1 MNFVDLHCH
10 TTASDGTL
18 KPTQLVA
25 RAVEFGLKTIA
36 VTDHDTTDG
45 VAEALAAGAA
55 LGLEVLPGI
64 EINTDVPGG
73 EIHILGYFV
82 EVTDEPFQAE
92 LRRLR
97 AGRQRR
103 GEEITR
109 RLAALGAPISWER
122 VQQIAGDAP
131 IGRPHI
137 ARALLEAGHVNSMN
151 EAFDIYIGRDGPA
164 YVERM
169 RFTPAEAVRT
179 IARVEGLPVL
189 AHPIIARF
197 TGDPVV
203 EVDLDKTLPELVEAG
218 LVGLECY
225 YPNYTMAQTEQLL
238 AAARR
243 FGLIPT
249 GGTDFHGPRSDR
261 AELGSVYVPERTV
274 TALKAARQRAND
286 QPLS

>member
-1 MNFVDLHCH
+1 MNYVDLHCH

-18 KPTQLVA
+18 TPSQLVA
-25 RAVEFGLKTIA
+25 RALEFGLKTIA

-45 VAEALAAGAA
+45 VAEALTAGAA
-55 LGLEVLPGI
+55 VGIEVLPGI

-73 EIHILGYFV
+73 EIHVLGYFID
-82 EVTDEPFQAE
+82 VTDAPFQAE

-97 AGRQRR
+97 AGRERR

-109 RLAALGAPISWER
+109 RLSALGVPITWQR
-122 VQQIAGDAP
+122 VQEIAGDAP

-151 EAFDIYIGRDGPA
+151 EAFTLYIGRDGPA

-169 RFTPAEAVRT
+169 RFTPVEAVQT
-179 IARVEGLPVL
+179 IKRVGGLPVL

-197 TGDPVV
+197 TGDPIV
-203 EVDLDKTLPELVEAG
+203 EVNLEQTLPEMVAAG

-225 YPNYTMAQTEQLL
+225 YPNYTQGQVQQLL
-238 AAARR
+238 AAAQRY
-243 FGLIPT
+243 GLVTT
-249 GGTDFHGPRSDR
+249 GGTDFHGPRADR
-261 AELGSVYVPERTV
+261 AELGSVYVPERAV
-274 TALKAARQRAND
+274 TALKARRQSST
-286 QPLS
+286 PI

>member
-18 KPTQLVA
+18 SPTQLVA
-25 RAVEFGLKTIA
+25 RAREFGLKTIA

-45 VAEALAAGAA
+45 LGEALAAAA
-55 LGLEVLPGI
+55 EAGLEVLPGI

-73 EIHILGYFV
+73 EIHVLGYFIDV
-82 EVTDEPFQAE
+82 NDQPFQAE

-97 AGRQRR
+97 DGRERR
-103 GEEITR
+103 GAEITR
-109 RLAALGAPISWER
+109 RLAALGAPISWQR
-122 VQQIAGDAP
+122 VQEIAGDAP

-151 EAFDIYIGRDGPA
+151 EAFTLYIGRDGPA

-169 RFTPAEAVRT
+169 RFTPVEAVRA
-179 IARVEGLPVL
+179 IKGVGGLPVL

-197 TGDPVV
+197 SGDPVV
-203 EVDLDKTLPELVEAG
+203 EVNLDNTLPEMIAAG

-225 YPNYTMAQTEQLL
+225 YPNYTQGQVQQLL

-243 FGLIPT
+243 FGLIAT
-249 GGTDFHGPRSDR
+249 GGTDFHGPRADR
-261 AELGSVYVPERTV
+261 AELGSIYVPERAV
-274 TALKAARQRAND
+274 ADLKAARQARA
-286 QPLS
+286 SA

>member
-18 KPTQLVA
+18 TPTQLVA

-45 VAEALAAGAA
+45 VAEAVAAGEKA
-55 LGLEVLPGI
+55 GLDVLPGI

-73 EIHILGYFV
+73 EIHVLGYFIDT
-82 EVTDEPFQAE
+82 TDQPFQAE

-97 AGRQRR
+97 DGRERR
-103 GEEITR
+103 GAEITR
-109 RLAALGAPISWER
+109 RLAALGAPISWQR
-122 VQQIAGDAP
+122 VQAIAGNAP
-131 IGRPHI
+131 SGPPHI

-151 EAFDIYIGRDGPA
+151 EAFLLYIGRDGPA

-169 RFTPAEAVRT
+169 RFTPVEAVQT
-179 IARVEGLPVL
+179 IKRVGGLPVL

-197 TGDPVV
+197 SGDPVV
-203 EVDLDKTLPELVEAG
+203 EVNLDNTLPGMMAAG
-218 LVGLECY
+218 LVGLECH
-225 YPNYTMAQTEQLL
+225 YPNYTGGQVQQLL

-243 FGLIPT
+243 FGLIAT
-249 GGTDFHGPRSDR
+249 GGTDFHGPRADR
-261 AELGSVYVPERTV
+261 AELGSVYVPERV
-274 TALKAARQRAND
+274 VQELKAARQTTA
-286 QPLS
+286 